1 MKKCQNDYIGTLHI
15 SVILNDRT
23 VDSDIHSKKTIRNRN
38 RKVTCA

>member
-1 MKKCQNDYIGTLHI
+1 MKKCQNDYTGPLHI

-23 VDSDIHSKKTIRNRN
+23 VDSDIHSKKAIRNRN